1 MIGGILGI
9 GLVISYLATAWT
21 GPGDGDTLFNG
32 GFIPGLAVIFI
43 IGVVGL
49 FLFPRTVGMMF
60 TPIGF
65 VSPIAFILAWVSS
78 GFGFALVILGL
89 GLAAFGVT
97 FVIGKLRPEST

>member
-9 GLVISYLATAWT
+9 LFAISYLTSAWS
-21 GPGDGDTLFNG
+21 GPGEGDTLFNG
-32 GFIPGLAVIFI
+32 SFLTGLGLIVLLGI
-43 IGVVGL
+43 IGV

-78 GFGFALVILGL
+78 GFRFALVILGL

>member
-1 MIGGILGI
+1 MIGGILGF
-9 GLVISYLATAWT
+9 GLLISYLASAWS
-21 GPGDGDTLFNG
+21 GPGEGDTLFNG
-32 GFIPGLAVIFI
+32 GFLTGLGFIILFGI
-43 IGVVGL
+43 IGV

-89 GLAAFGVT
+89 GLATFGVT
-97 FVIGKLRPEST
+97 FIIGILRPEST